1 MTIWDPG
8 SRILDFGL
16 NKYVPTWITQIP
28 NPRSQIR
35 NREMSSQN
43 PNEIWQVEV
52 GGQIYEAP
60 FAELGEWIGE
70 GSLQPGDKV
79 RRGNLRWVEA
89 RLVPGLIPFFNA
101 KQQGKPIPVVVS
113 TTEAPVA
120 STAVPDSVVIHG
132 GQASNVPRVASTPV
146 EHTIAAPSVQTQTSV
161 GPDFCAAH
169 ADLPSVF
176 LCDGCGNGFCKVC
189 PKAYGASVRICPRC
203 GGMCRTRSEVAQKQ
217 ADTQRRSAAIKE
229 GFGAVDFFNALTHP
243 FNFKPSLVF
252 GALMFMAFS
261 LGQSAMSVGGIYMM
275 VSAIFCMM
283 LANMLTFG
291 VLANTVDSFAR
302 GNLDNN
308 FMPAFEDFD
317 IWENV
322 VHPFFLS
329 IGAYLSSFGPFFLV
343 MLIGLYMITS
353 SVTSQMQTFEEK
365 LKKTPGTPAFDTKR
379 AVDQSEEVKKLLG
392 NMSNRQKEKAQAFE
406 DEIRNAEEEAAG
418 EADVTESA
426 ATEPEETENVA
437 VREMREQEE
446 LWAMMQESRK
456 QSLESVV
463 GKTPDAEAKETQ
475 AMLQSF
481 LSLAAP
487 LVVIGAILFLWGLF
501 YFPAACLVAGYTR
514 SFAATI
520 NPVVGLDTIRR
531 LGGTY
536 VKILL
541 MGLVLL
547 IISAIVA
554 WIAGIVLSPFELP
567 RLGNLPAEAIGALV
581 GFYLWVVFS
590 CILGYALFKRSNK
603 LDLLT

>member
-1 MTIWDPG
+1 
-8 SRILDFGL
+8 
-16 NKYVPTWITQIP
+16 
-28 NPRSQIR
+28 
-35 NREMSSQN
+35 MSTQN
-43 PNEIWQVEV
+43 PNEVWQVEV
-52 GGQIYEAP
+52 SGQIYEAP

-101 KQQGKPIPVVVS
+101 KQQGKPIPVIVS
-113 TTEAPVA
+113 TTEPPVA

-132 GQASNVPRVASTPV
+132 GQVSNVPPVASTPV
-146 EHTIAAPSVQTQTSV
+146 EHPIVAPSVQMQTPV
-161 GPDFCAAH
+161 NADFCAVH
-169 ADLPSVF
+169 TDLPSVF
-176 LCDGCGNGFCKVC
+176 LCDGCGSGFCKVC
-189 PKAYGASVRICPRC
+189 PKAYGGSVRICPQC
-203 GGMCRTRSEVAQKQ
+203 GAMCRTRSEVVQKQ
-217 ADTQRRSAAIKE
+217 ADTQRRSTAIKE
-229 GFGAVDFFNALTHP
+229 GFGTVDFFNALSHP

-291 VLANTVDSFAR
+291 VLANTIDSFAH

-322 VHPFFLS
+322 IHPFFLS
-329 IGAYLSSFGPFFLV
+329 IGAYLSAFGPFFLV
-343 MLIGLYMITS
+343 MLIGIYMITS

-365 LKKTPGTPAFDTKR
+365 LRKTPGTPTFDTKR

-392 NMSNRQKEKAQAFE
+392 NMSNRQKEKALTYE
-406 DEIRNAEEEAAG
+406 DEIQSAEDEAAG
-418 EADVTESA
+418 EADAAESL
-426 ATEPEETENVA
+426 ATEPEATESVA
-437 VREMREQEE
+437 DRENREQEE

-463 GKTPDAEAKETQ
+463 GKTPETEAKETQ

-514 SFAATI
+514 SFVATI

-536 VKILL
+536 LKILL
-541 MGLVLL
+541 MGLVLM
-547 IISAIVA
+547 IVFGIVVLVA
-554 WIAGIVLSPFELP
+554 AIVLSPFDLP
-567 RLGNLPAEAIGALV
+567 RFGNLPAEAIGALV
-581 GFYLWVVFS
+581 WFYLWVVFS
-590 CILGYALFKRSNK
+590 CILGYALFKKSDK
-603 LDLLT
+603 LDLLS